1 MHNHPACGCG
11 QDHGPDHSRGHGY
24 RSRRPMKIVIVLTLV
39 IFAAEVAGGLLSGSL
54 ALLSDALHM
63 LEDISALLLALGAML
78 IAERLPTPS
87 RTFGYHRV
95 EIGAALV
102 NGIFLVVISLIIIAE
117 ALARFSTPRA
127 IDSSV
132 MGAVAVVGLA
142 ANLVALR
149 LLHGSGDLNLRAA
162 FLHILGDT
170 LSSVAVIAAAV
181 WIAFTGQTFIDPL
194 LSIAIAVLILASAV
208 PLLSEAARIFLQFA
222 PRDVQIDD
230 VIRTITSVPGV
241 AGVHNIHLWS
251 LCSNINVLDAHVYSC
266 ETDAKKLE
274 AIKEEIKHRLEAFRI
289 GHSTLEFECHE
300 CEDCRPVREL
310 RD

>member
-1 MHNHPACGCG
+1 
-11 QDHGPDHSRGHGY
+11 
-24 RSRRPMKIVIVLTLV
+24 MKIVIVLTAV
-39 IFAAEVAGGLLSGSL
+39 IFAAEVFGGLLSGSL

-63 LEDISALLLALGAML
+63 LEDITALLLALGAMI
-78 IAERLPTPS
+78 IAGRLPTPT

-102 NGIFLVVISLIIIAE
+102 NGIFLVVISLVIIAE
-117 ALARFSTPRA
+117 ALARFSSPRA

-142 ANLVALR
+142 ANLIALR
-149 LLHGSGDLNLRAA
+149 FLHGSADLNVKGA

-181 WIAFTGQTFIDPL
+181 WIAFTGQTIIDPL
-194 LSIAIAVLILASAV
+194 LSIAIAVLILGSSI
-208 PLLSEAARIFLQFA
+208 PLLAEAVRIFLQFA
-222 PRDVQIDD
+222 PRDVKIDD
-230 VIRTITSVPGV
+230 VIEVIASVPGV
-241 AGVHNIHLWS
+241 AGVHNVHLWS

-266 ETDAKKLE
+266 ESDVRKLE
-274 AIKEEIKHRLEAFRI
+274 AIKREIKHQLEAFRI
-289 GHSTLEFECHE
+289 GHATLEFECNE

-310 RD
+310 QD